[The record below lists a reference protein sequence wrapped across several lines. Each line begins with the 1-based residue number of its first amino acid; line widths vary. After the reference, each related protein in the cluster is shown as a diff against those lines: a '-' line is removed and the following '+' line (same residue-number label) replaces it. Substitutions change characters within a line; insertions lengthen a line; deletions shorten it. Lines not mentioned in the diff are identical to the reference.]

1 MIAAPP
7 DFYIPHSTFCI
18 SFIMISLTQVPLLD
32 LKAQY
37 APIRDDV
44 LAAIARVCDSQRFI
58 GGPEIE
64 ALERELAA
72 MLQVKAAVGVSSG
85 TDALLAALMALDIG
99 PGDEVVTTTYSF
111 FATAGTIWRVGAK
124 PVLVDI
130 DPVTCNIDPGAIAR
144 ALTPRTRAILPVHL
158 YGQSAEMDAIV
169 EIARER
175 GLAIIEDA
183 AQAIGALYKGRPVG
197 GIGTVGCFSFFPS
210 KNLGAFGDGGLLAT
224 NDEAL
229 GHRLRLMRNH
239 GAEPKY
245 FHKFVGGNFR
255 LDALQA
261 AVLRVKARHLP
272 AWTEARRH
280 NAARYVELFREA
292 GIADRVTLPVEVPGR
307 YHIYNQFVVRV
318 PGSCE
323 REPGAP
329 PSLRD
334 EMLAHLKA
342 RNIGCEIYYPVPFHL
357 QECFASL
364 GYHAGDFPRAEQA
377 ARETLALPIY
387 GELTE
392 EQQRYVVGAIAEC
405 LNSRQSTVNS

>member
-1 MIAAPP
+1 MT
-7 DFYIPHSTFCI
+7 STV
-18 SFIMISLTQVPLLD
+18 TTVPLLD

-44 LAAIARVCDSQRFI
+44 LAAITRVCDSQRFI

-111 FATAGTIWRVGAK
+111 FATAGTIWRVGAR
-124 PVLVDI
+124 PVLLDI
-130 DPVTCNIDPGAIAR
+130 DPLTCNIDPDAVAR
-144 ALTPRTRAILPVHL
+144 AITPRTRAILPVHL
-158 YGQSAEMDAIV
+158 YGQSAEMDPIV
-169 EIARER
+169 EIARAH

-197 GIGTVGCFSFFPS
+197 GIGTIGCFSFFPS
-210 KNLGAFGDGGLLAT
+210 KNLGAFGDGGLVT
-224 NDEAL
+224 TGDEAL

-261 AVLRVKARHLP
+261 AVLRVKAKHLP
-272 AWTEARRH
+272 AWTEARRR

-307 YHIYNQFVVRV
+307 YHIYNQFIVRV
-318 PGSCE
+318 PEE
-323 REPGAP
+323 RARGLVARR
-329 PSLRD
+329 SMRD
-334 EMLAHLKA
+334 ELLAHLKA
-342 RNIGCEIYYPVPFHL
+342 RNVGCEIYYPVPFHL

-364 GYHAGDFPRAEQA
+364 GHRAGDFPRAEQA

-392 EQQRYVVGAIAEC
+392 AQQRYVVGAIGEF
-405 LNSRQSTVNS
+405 VNGLRP